1 MLLLIRIYF
10 NLEAGTRMYKFNVL
24 DYGDLDKEKMVSDLS
39 EMLKFKT
46 ISYKDYTKFDYDEF
60 IKLREY
66 IEKSFPLVHQKLER
80 KIINGYSLLYRWKG
94 KTDKKPILFMA
105 HMDVVP
111 ITTGTENDWTY
122 PPFSGEIADGFIWG
136 RGATDL
142 KCMVCAELTAVEYL
156 LGKGFEPDRDIYL
169 AFGHDE
175 EVNGVYGAQKIA
187 DYCVENGIHFDF
199 VLDEGGSF
207 EKGKNYGVPEIV
219 FAKVGIFEKG
229 HLNLKLTAKGRGGH
243 SSTPPAGTSLGEI
256 AKAICAI
263 EKNKLKADM
272 SEPLAIMLKA
282 MAPYMKKKTTRL
294 FYSNPRLFKWFIIN
308 KMKKNAVGDALIRTT
323 TAVTQASGST
333 ASKVLPI
340 ESTAVVNFRLNPVDT
355 CRSVMEHCKK
365 VIKNPNITYEMFTER
380 EASKVSK
387 VDSPQFEAIKKTIS
401 EVYPN
406 TVAIPSV
413 VLGGTDSRKFE
424 PVCDYIYRFLPFIT
438 LMDLYRTMHST
449 DERIPVEGI
458 ENAVVFL
465 AQLIKNYCQ

>member
-1 MLLLIRIYF
+1 
-10 NLEAGTRMYKFNVL
+10 MYKFNVL
-24 DYGDLDKEKMVSDLS
+24 DYGDLDREKMVRDLS
-39 EMLKFKT
+39 EMIKCKT

-66 IEKSFPLVHQKLER
+66 IEKSFPLVHQALER
-80 KIINGYSLLYRWKG
+80 KIINGYSLLYKWKG
-94 KTDKKPILFMA
+94 KTDRKPILLMA

-111 ITTGTENDWTY
+111 ITPGTENDWTY

-136 RGATDL
+136 RGATDI
-142 KCMVCAELTAVEYL
+142 KCMMCAELTVVEYL

-175 EVNGVYGAQKIA
+175 EVDGVNGAQKIV
-187 DYCVENGIHFDF
+187 DYCVDNGIHFDF

-207 EKGKNYGVPEIV
+207 EKGAYYGLPDMI

-263 EKNKLKADM
+263 EKNKLKADI
-272 SEPLAIMLKA
+272 SEPLEIMLKA
-282 MAPYMKKKTTRL
+282 MAPYMKNKKTRRL
-294 FYSNPRLFKWFIIN
+294 YSNPRLYKKFII
-308 KMKKNAVGDALIRTT
+308 KSMEKNAVGNALVRTT

-333 ASKVLPI
+333 AFNVLPI
-340 ESTAVVNFRLNPVDT
+340 ESTAVVNFRLNPMDT
-355 CRSVMEHCKK
+355 SQSVVEHCKK
-365 VIKNPNITYEMFTER
+365 VIKNPNITYEMLTDR
-380 EASKVSK
+380 EASKVSR
-387 VDSPQFEAIKKTIS
+387 VDCAQFEALKKTIS

-424 PVCDYIYRFLPFIT
+424 PICDCIYRFLPFIT
-438 LMDLYRTMHST
+438 LMDLYRTTHST

-458 ENAVVFL
+458 ENAVVFF
-465 AQLIKNYCQ
+465 AQLIKNYCA